1 MLPSSTPEFS
11 PYPKCRQLHLD
22 LTQMT
27 IGYLKKK
34 VDDGIGLDFT
44 AVRLKKKQILRLDEC
59 EIHIHSQGAMCLY
72 EHSEAQLDHR

>member
-27 IGYLKKK
+27 IGYLKKI
-34 VDDGIGLDFT
+34 DDGIGLDFT
-44 AVRLKKKQILRLDEC
+44 AVRLLKKKKILILEEC

-72 EHSEAQLDHR
+72 GHSEAQLDHR